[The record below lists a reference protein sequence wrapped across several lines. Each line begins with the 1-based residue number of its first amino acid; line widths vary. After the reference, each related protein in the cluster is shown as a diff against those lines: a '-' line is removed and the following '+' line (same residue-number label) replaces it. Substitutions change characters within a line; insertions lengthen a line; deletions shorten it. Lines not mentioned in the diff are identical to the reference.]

1 MSRVLFLDLDEGQV
15 VTKCLAESVGI
26 SAIEHLPQGGTRLV
40 CMSVEGAGTMERK
53 LKKHLIEGDVVRA
66 AYRPTRPLW

>member
-1 MSRVLFLDLDEGQV
+1 VSRVLFLDLDEGQV
-15 VTKCLAESVGI
+15 VAKCLAENVGI

-53 LKKHLIEGDVVRA
+53 LKKHRIDDDVVRA
-66 AYRPTRPLW
+66 AHRPTRPLW